1 MHAEDFQYGG
11 RDARNDHVI
20 PGQTRIHLPS
30 ANAPRHHDTPYV
42 VDPPSVLRSG
52 DDACYQTNEDEVRRM
67 LGLSPDQELSL
78 NALADPPPGQRPG
91 QSIPILS
98 QLAILGSPSKRLTLQ
113 EIYHA
118 LEERFEWFRMN
129 RHDKSWQNSIR
140 HNLSLYK
147 CFRRMPKPIT
157 EPGKGS
163 YWVVD

>member
-1 MHAEDFQYGG
+1 MHSEDFQYDPDTLG
-11 RDARNDHVI
+11 DPVI
-20 PGQTRIHLPS
+20 PGQTRIHLPPP
-30 ANAPRHHDTPYV
+30 NAPLQQETTDAEEIPL
-42 VDPPSVLRSG
+42 VLRSG
-52 DDACYQTNEDEVRRM
+52 DDAYYHTSDDEIRRY
-67 LGLSPDQELSL
+67 LGLGPDEPLSL
-78 NALADPPPGQRPG
+78 DALSDPPSGQRPG

-98 QLAILGSPSKRLTLQ
+98 QLAILGSPKKRLTLQ

-118 LEERFEWFRMN
+118 LEQRFEWFRNN

-147 CFRRMPKPIT
+147 CFRRMSKPIT